1 MKTEI
6 CIPGLGAGMSEGTIV
21 EWHVDNGGTIAEGD
35 ILYTLE
41 SEKTAQDVEAPVS
54 GVVTRIGEVGEAY
67 EVGAVVAT
75 IEH

>member
-6 CIPGLGAGMSEGTIV
+6 CIPGLGAGMSEGTLV
-21 EWHVDNGGTIAEGD
+21 EWHVDDGADIAEGA

-54 GVVTRIGEVGEAY
+54 GKVQHIGVVGEVYPVGE
-67 EVGAVVAT
+67 VVAI

>member
-6 CIPGLGAGMSEGTIV
+6 CIRGLGAGMAEGTIV
-21 EWHVDNGGTIAEGD
+21 EWHVDDGADITEGS

-41 SEKTAQDVEAPVS
+41 SEKTALDVEAPVT
-54 GVVTRIGEVGEAY
+54 GKVQRIGAAGGVY
-67 EVGAVVAT
+67 PVGAVVAV